1 MAKKSKKLLHSFFSY
16 LFLCTAMTLKFE
28 TWPSLDLNSPSF
40 FLFFMLCKEKH
51 YVILM
56 VLSLY
61 IYICVCVH
69 TCHMVIH
76 FSLTLFQ
83 QQLLHTHMF
92 STEIMTSINLLLDLK
107 HKIHFDFQFEL
118 QEKQSFGTGM
128 CSIPINGPFLFRITQ
143 DSYSILLSC

>member
-56 VLSLY
+56 VLSLS
-61 IYICVCVH
+61 IYMCMCTHVPYGNS
-69 TCHMVIH
+69 
-76 FSLTLFQ
+76 FLSLTLF
-83 QQLLHTHMF
+83 
-92 STEIMTSINLLLDLK
+92 
-107 HKIHFDFQFEL
+107 
-118 QEKQSFGTGM
+118 
-128 CSIPINGPFLFRITQ
+128 
-143 DSYSILLSC
+143 

>member
-51 YVILM
+51 YVIVM
-56 VLSLY
+56 VLSLSLSLY
-61 IYICVCVH
+61 IYMCVRVRAR

-76 FSLTLFQ
+76 FSLSHFFSNIYY
-83 QQLLHTHMF
+83 THA
-92 STEIMTSINLLLDLK
+92 
-107 HKIHFDFQFEL
+107 HFF
-118 QEKQSFGTGM
+118 
-128 CSIPINGPFLFRITQ
+128 N
-143 DSYSILLSC
+143 